1 MNDNFFDDP
10 NDGSF
15 QTSRLEFLRLDYSA
29 LKTPESFAA
38 AAANPETIAASVEG
52 CKLGF
57 HYYDKAEGVR
67 KSVQNIQFVVLE
79 SYSVISGMTGPD
91 NDKVNWWSNRV
102 KDSRT
107 EQFKVFAAGNKSPQ
121 FSGKYSEIKGSL
133 PAGVGFHIH
142 LICYS
147 ITQGELVEMKLTS
160 GLSRAIKN
168 AMAEAG
174 RRVGKNM
181 KADSISLFA
190 IADTDMWGFAFKDFA
205 RETKE
210 GEPYTGRGE
219 LYHVP
224 IFAAGIVTPARSAE
238 LYNKCRDL
246 QTQIRAQYAADK
258 QRYSAPQAEADPA
271 PTTAAQYD
279 PLFPTSNEAKPA
291 SNAAQIAVP
300 TGLEGD
306 DLPF

>member
-10 NDGSF
+10 NDSSF

-29 LKTPESFAA
+29 LKTPESFAEA
-38 AAANPETIAASVEG
+38 AADPATIAASVEG

-57 HYYDKAEGVR
+57 HYYDKSQERRIPV
-67 KSVQNIQFVVLE
+67 KNIQFVVLE

-107 EQFKVFAAGNKSPQ
+107 EPFKVFAAGNKTPQ
-121 FSGKYSEIKGSL
+121 FSGKYSEIKDRL

-147 ITQGELVEMKLTS
+147 ITQGVLVEIKLTS
-160 GLSRAIKN
+160 GVSRAIKN

-190 IADTDMWGFAFKDFA
+190 IADIDMWGFAFREFA

-224 IFAAGIVTPARSAE
+224 VFAAGIVTAAKSAE
-238 LYNKCRDL
+238 LYNKCREL

-258 QRYSAPQAEADPA
+258 EKYSAPQAAADPA
-271 PTTAAQYD
+271 PTKPADYD
-279 PLFPTSNEAKPA
+279 HVFPTSNEAKPV
-291 SNAAQIAVP
+291 SNAHQVEVGE
-300 TGLEGD
+300 TD
-306 DLPF
+306 FSDLPF

>member
-1 MNDNFFDDP
+1 MNDIFFDDP

-29 LKTPESFAA
+29 LKTPESLAA
-38 AAANPETIAASVEG
+38 LAQSDEVMKTSIEG

-57 HYYDKAEGVR
+57 HYWNKNEGIGVPV
-67 KSVQNIQFVVLE
+67 KNLQFVVLE
-79 SYSVISGMTGPD
+79 SYSVISGKTGPKGD
-91 NDKVNWWSNRV
+91 TVSWWSNRV

-107 EQFKVFAAGNKSPQ
+107 EAFKVFAAGNKSPQ

-147 ITQGELVEMKLTS
+147 ITQGEVVELKLTS
-160 GLSRAIKN
+160 GVSRAIKN
-168 AMAEAG
+168 AMADAG
-174 RRVGKNM
+174 RRVGKSM

-224 IFAAGIVTPARSAE
+224 IFAAGIVTDTKSAE

-258 QRYSAPQAEADPA
+258 QRYSTPQSEADQA
-271 PTTAAQYD
+271 PTKPADYD
-279 PLFPTSNEAKPA
+279 HVFPTSNEAKPA
-291 SNAAQIAVP
+291 SNATQIAVP
-300 TGLEGD
+300 TGLED
-306 DLPF
+306 DGLPF